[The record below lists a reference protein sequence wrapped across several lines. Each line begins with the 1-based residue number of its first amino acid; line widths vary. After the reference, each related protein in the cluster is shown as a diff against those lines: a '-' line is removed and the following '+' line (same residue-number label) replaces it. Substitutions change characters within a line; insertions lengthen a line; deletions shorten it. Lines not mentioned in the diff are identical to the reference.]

1 MIHLPVKNVAKP
13 FFDYTRYRVTPGKKF
28 KLASIDPSET
38 QGLKENKAVDKREKN
53 NRDRM
58 AGLQERLFAEG
69 KQSLL
74 IVLQAM
80 DTGGK
85 DSTIREV
92 FKGVNP
98 QGCRVNSFKVPTPI
112 ELAHDF
118 LWRVHDVVPK
128 KGMMGI
134 FNRSHYEDV
143 LVVRVHGWASPE
155 TITRRYE
162 HINHF
167 EALLADSGTRTLKI
181 MLHISKDYQLERLR
195 RRLEIP
201 EGHWKFNPGDLKER
215 ALWDDYMNC
224 YEIALNKC
232 STVAAPWYVIPGE
245 NQWFRNLVI
254 TELIADTLEEMDPQF
269 PPPAFDPAEFLPETL
284 E

>member
-1 MIHLPVKNVAKP
+1 VKNVAKP
-13 FFDYTRYRVTPGKKF
+13 SFDYTRYRVTPGKKF
-28 KLASIDPSET
+28 KLASIDPADV
-38 QGLKENKAVDKREKN
+38 QGLKENKAVDKREKK
-53 NRDRM
+53 NRERM

-98 QGCRVNSFKVPTPI
+98 QGCRVNSFKAPTPE

-128 KGMMGI
+128 KGMIGI

-155 TITRRYE
+155 TITQRYE
-162 HINHF
+162 HIKRF
-167 EALLADSGTRTLKI
+167 ESLLADAGTKILKLMI
-181 MLHISKDYQLERLR
+181 HISKDYQLERLR
-195 RRLEIP
+195 RRLEDP
-201 EGHWKFNPGDLKER
+201 ASHWKFNPGDLKER
-215 ALWDDYMNC
+215 ALWDDYMAA

-232 STVAAPWYVIPGE
+232 STLVAPWYVIPGE
-245 NQWFRNLVI
+245 NQWFRNLVV

-269 PPPAFDPAEFLPETL
+269 PPAGFDPAAFRPETL
-284 E
+284 V